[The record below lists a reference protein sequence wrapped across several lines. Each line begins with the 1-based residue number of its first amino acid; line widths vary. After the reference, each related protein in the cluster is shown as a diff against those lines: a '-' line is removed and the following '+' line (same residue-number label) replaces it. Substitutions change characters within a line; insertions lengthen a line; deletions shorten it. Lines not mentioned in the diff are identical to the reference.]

1 MKKLAINSFLA
12 VTAMAWL
19 GQADADQSL
28 SESSRDTA
36 EASASSLH
44 QTLSSE
50 EIGARAAHARH
61 APWLFSNDQ
70 RARLK
75 AWLAQQLPGHHSRD
89 PAPPALAPGMQL
101 TFEHLRQG
109 RVLPAEV
116 SAMAR
121 EHAPLLVD
129 VVLHGRVVRLFRDNR
144 EVIDLV

>member
-19 GQADADQSL
+19 GQADTDQSL
-28 SESSRDTA
+28 SESSRDTV
-36 EASASSLH
+36 EASASGLH

-50 EIGARAAHARH
+50 ELSVRAAHARH

-75 AWLAQQLPGHHSRD
+75 AWLAQQLPGHQSRIQA
-89 PAPPALAPGMQL
+89 APTLVPGMLL
-101 TFEHLRQG
+101 TFEHLREG

-116 SAMAR
+116 SEMAR
-121 EHAPLLVD
+121 DHAPLLVD